1 MWLLTLTLMQV
12 APPPSVVRASGVLQ
26 RPGLV
31 ESSGVAVSRAHR
43 GILWTHNDSGDGP
56 FIYATDTAGA
66 DFGKL
71 RVTGADAEDWEDIT
85 LGPCPRSRGQCLYLA
100 DTGDNGERRLSV
112 TVYAVPEPA
121 PPSGPGDSLRATAP
135 AAALRLTYPGGPADV
150 EAVYVTRDGSLYFV
164 TKGRSRG
171 VRLYRVPKTAWDS
184 SGVTTAELVQ
194 DLPITPEQRIGRWVT
209 GAAASPDGARVV
221 VRTYSELYLFTPTA
235 HGALAPNPIICWLGA
250 LEAQGE
256 GVDFLDATTLVLTS
270 EAPRGVTG
278 MIHIVRCP

>member
-1 MWLLTLTLMQV
+1 MWLLAVALIQV
-12 APPPSVVRASGVLQ
+12 APPPSAVRASGVFQ
-26 RPGLV
+26 RPGLR

-56 FIYATDTAGA
+56 FVYATDTAGA
-66 DFGKL
+66 DLGAL
-71 RVTGADAEDWEDIT
+71 RVTGATAVDWEDIT
-85 LGPCPRSRGQCLYLA
+85 LGPCPRGSGSCLYLA

-112 TVYAVPEPA
+112 TVYAVHEPSRL
-121 PPSGPGDSLRATAP
+121 SGPGDSLGATAP
-135 AAALRLTYPGGPADV
+135 AARLQLTYPGGPADV

-171 VRLYRVPKTAWDS
+171 VRLYRVPKQGWDS
-184 SGVTTAELVQ
+184 GGVIAAEFVQ
-194 DLPITPEQRIGRWVT
+194 DLPITPDQRIGRWVT

-221 VRTYSELYLFTPTA
+221 VRTYSELYVFQAEPS
-235 HGALAPNPIICWLGA
+235 GALAPNPTVCWLGA

-256 GVDFLDATTLVLTS
+256 GVDFLDATTFVLTS

-278 MIHIVRCP
+278 VIHIVRCP

>member
-1 MWLLTLTLMQV
+1 MWALTFALIQV
-12 APPPSVVRASGVLQ
+12 VQPPSAVRASGVLQ
-26 RPGLV
+26 RPGLR

-43 GILWTHNDSGDGP
+43 GTLWTHNDSGDGP

-71 RVTGADAEDWEDIT
+71 RVTDAEAVDWEDIT
-85 LGPCPRSRGQCLYLA
+85 LGPCPRSTGQCLYLA

-135 AAALRLTYPGGPADV
+135 ATVLHLVYPGGPADV
-150 EAVYVTRDGSLYFV
+150 EAVYVTRDGALYFV

-171 VRLYRVPKTAWDS
+171 IRLYRVPRTAWDS
-184 SGVTTAELVQ
+184 GGVTTAELVQ
-194 DLPITPEQRIGRWVT
+194 DLPITPDQRVGRWVT
-209 GAAASPDGARVV
+209 SAAASPDGARVV
-221 VRTYSELYLFTPTA
+221 VRTYSELYLFTPDA
-235 HGALAPNPIICWLGA
+235 HGALAANPTVCWLGA

-256 GVDFLDATTLVLTS
+256 GVDFLDANTLVLTS